1 MTDAERK
8 LWFRI
13 RNNQLGVKFR
23 RQQPIGNYI
32 ADFIC
37 FEKKLVIEIDGGEHL
52 ENKRDEARDKWFRKQ
67 RFQILRFWNNEVLAN
82 LEGVLKIIKEK
93 LSPSPL
99 ILSHQEAVP
108 KLFFVIASTRRVRG
122 NLRTFNTL

>member
-13 RNNQLGVKFR
+13 RNNQLGAKFR

-32 ADFIC
+32 VDFIC

-99 ILSHQEAVP
+99 ILSHQG
-108 KLFFVIASTRRVRG
+108 RG
-122 NLRTFNTL
+122 KRK

>member
-1 MTDAERK
+1 MSKEKRLCYFARKSRKNMTDAERK

-37 FEKKLVIEIDGGEHL
+37 FEKKLVIEIDGGE
-52 ENKRDEARDKWFRKQ
+52 
-67 RFQILRFWNNEVLAN
+67 
-82 LEGVLKIIKEK
+82 
-93 LSPSPL
+93 
-99 ILSHQEAVP
+99 
-108 KLFFVIASTRRVRG
+108 
-122 NLRTFNTL
+122 

>member
-93 LSPSPL
+93 IVS
-99 ILSHQEAVP
+99 
-108 KLFFVIASTRRVRG
+108 
-122 NLRTFNTL
+122 